1 MILEV
6 IADLGYLLL
15 LLNIVFFSIGFSN
28 NGRAYRIFTYYLAV
42 IFLIQ
47 ITAKVFNLFQQ
58 NNLFL
63 SHFYF
68 ILQFVLLSFFYL
80 NLGLDR
86 LQEKIIKFGFVFC
99 LSILGIQY
107 ALDFSLIN
115 KFNLFEIFIT
125 SFLIIIYG
133 TFQLYNLLN
142 EKKEFYYIN
151 LGILIYLF
159 GSTVLFLAGNL
170 ATKMAAEFN
179 DIPWILNA
187 FLYVVYQLFIL
198 YEWKKSFSK
207 TKRLSYGQ

>member
-1 MILEV
+1 MILEI
-6 IADLGYLLL
+6 IADFGYLLL
-15 LLNIVFFSIGFSN
+15 LLNIVLFSIGFSN
-28 NGRAYRIFTYYLAV
+28 NGRAYRVFFYYLKV

-47 ITAKVFNLFQQ
+47 ITAKTFTFFQK

-80 NLGLDR
+80 NLGLGD
-86 LQEKIIKFGFVFC
+86 LQKKIIKGGFVFC

-107 ALDFSLIN
+107 ALDASLFL

-170 ATKMAAEFN
+170 ATKMEAEFN

-207 TKRLSYGQ
+207 TKKLSYGE

>member
-1 MILEV
+1 MILEI

-15 LLNIVFFSIGFSN
+15 LFNIILFSIGFSD
-28 NGRAYRIFTYYLAV
+28 NGKAYRIFSYYLKI

-47 ITAKVFNLFQQ
+47 IIAKSFNYLHY

-68 ILQFVLLSFFYL
+68 ILQFVLLSYFYL
-80 NLGLDR
+80 NLGLN
-86 LQEKIIKFGFVFC
+86 LFQKKIIRIGFVFC
-99 LSILGIQY
+99 LMALGVQY
-107 ALDFSLIN
+107 LSDAELFF

-125 SFLIIIYG
+125 SFLIVIYA

-170 ATKMAAEFN
+170 AAKLAPEFN
-179 DIPWILNA
+179 DVPWILNA
-187 FLYVVYQLFIL
+187 LLYVVYQLFIL
-198 YEWKKSFSK
+198 FEWKKSFSRTQK
-207 TKRLSYGQ
+207 LSYE